1 MNPYTNLLITPS
13 LHQRASL
20 WLRALPACVALTLLA
35 VPELARAQTAASG
48 DKDAQIAS
56 LSAEIERLK
65 AALAQVQATP
75 VAAPVAATESSA
87 ERTASPSPLTTAN
100 TAGGSREKVL
110 ELAPFE
116 VRTTQGVG
124 YSPGNSASALK
135 TSEPLM
141 KLPAQI
147 ILVSSDM
154 IKDIGSHYTS
164 DILTY
169 AGLVP
174 YFRGP
179 AIMSRGSRIGNSYI
193 DDVPQAT
200 GIGVSD
206 NTNIDTYQVIKG
218 AQQALYPLASLAGLV
233 VQTTKKPLP
242 GRQQAIF
249 DLKFQQWGR
258 HTATFDINQPLSEKN
273 GATFTTRVV
282 GIHQSG
288 QGPFYN
294 SEDGKFGIFPSFALD
309 WKNTNITLQLD
320 RQIFHYLPG
329 GTGILTPDGGVYTG
343 LGRRNQ
349 NSPRGNTDTN
359 TQNDARIS
367 WTQRISDN
375 WQIKSQGT
383 FFNVQRLGSS
393 AFPTTVNWN
402 TNTLTYT
409 VRKNNG
415 WNEAV
420 DVQTDVSG
428 QFKLGSIA
436 MRPAFGYN
444 LHDQTGKSEFW
455 ATAPTVTIPIGDL
468 AAINNIVL
476 PALDAYPRPANP
488 GSRSKSY
495 VSNAYFMQTA
505 DLIPDR
511 LTAVAGFTYS
521 NVENVTDTDLSK
533 RNPFVAINSNAH
545 EMLHR
550 VALVGYLTKD
560 ITVYASDSSTFNPA
574 VGVDVNNAPLPS
586 VLGKAKEMGFKTSFW
601 DGKFSASFALYK
613 MSLTNQAILA
623 AYPALNVA
631 GLNYYIPVGTTNS
644 EGWDTSLSM
653 NLVPGWQLVATG
665 YMGTVHDQNSNV
677 LPATVENS
685 WSLFTRY
692 DFNKNSDLKGFA
704 IGGGAAKA
712 GGKWFTMAGM
722 VLPGGVALPKNSS
735 GNSVFKLKQEVLL
748 NLFANYQMNRHW
760 TLRLDC
766 ENVLNSNY
774 AVGAQGVGLVD
785 SVSPRTFS
793 IQSTYKY

>member
-1 MNPYTNLLITPS
+1 
-13 LHQRASL
+13 
-20 WLRALPACVALTLLA
+20 
-35 VPELARAQTAASG
+35 
-48 DKDAQIAS
+48 
-56 LSAEIERLK
+56 
-65 AALAQVQATP
+65 
-75 VAAPVAATESSA
+75 
-87 ERTASPSPLTTAN
+87 
-100 TAGGSREKVL
+100 
-110 ELAPFE
+110 
-116 VRTTQGVG
+116 
-124 YSPGNSASALK
+124 
-135 TSEPLM
+135 
-141 KLPAQI
+141 
-147 ILVSSDM
+147 
-154 IKDIGSHYTS
+154 
-164 DILTY
+164 
-169 AGLVP
+169 
-174 YFRGP
+174 
-179 AIMSRGSRIGNSYI
+179 
-193 DDVPQAT
+193 
-200 GIGVSD
+200 
-206 NTNIDTYQVIKG
+206 
-218 AQQALYPLASLAGLV
+218 
-233 VQTTKKPLP
+233 
-242 GRQQAIF
+242 
-249 DLKFQQWGR
+249 
-258 HTATFDINQPLSEKN
+258 
-273 GATFTTRVV
+273 
-282 GIHQSG
+282 
-288 QGPFYN
+288 PFYN

-329 GTGILTPDGGVYTG
+329 GTGILKPDGDVYTG

-383 FFNVQRLGSS
+383 FFNVQRLGST

-402 TNTLTYT
+402 TNTMTYT

-428 QFKLGSIA
+428 QFKIGSIA

-455 ATAPTVTIPIGDL
+455 VTVPTVTIPIGDA

-476 PALDAYPRPANP
+476 PALGDYPRPANP

-521 NVENVTDTDLSK
+521 NVESVSDTDLSK
-533 RNPFVAINSNAH
+533 RNPFTATNSNAH

-550 VALVGYLTKD
+550 LALVGYLTKD

-601 DGKFSASFALYK
+601 DGKLSTSVAIYR

-631 GLNYYIPVGTTNS
+631 GLNYFIPIGTTDS
-644 EGWDTSLSM
+644 KGWDFSLSM

-665 YMGTVHDQNSNV
+665 YRGTVHDQNGNP

-685 WSLFTRY
+685 WSVFTRY
-692 DFNKNSDLKGFA
+692 DFNQQSELKGFSF
-704 IGGGAAKA
+704 GGGAAKA

-722 VLPGGVALPKNSS
+722 ILPGGGTPTKNSS
-735 GNSVFKLKQEVLL
+735 GNAIFKLKQEVLL

-766 ENVLNSNY
+766 ENVLDSSY

-785 SVSPRTFS
+785 SVNPRTFS

>member
-1 MNPYTNLLITPS
+1 MNPHTKLLITPS

-35 VPELARAQTAASG
+35 APGLARAQTAASG

-65 AALAQVQATP
+65 AALSQVQATP
-75 VAAPVAATESSA
+75 AAAANESAA
-87 ERTASPSPLTTAN
+87 ERTSSPSPLTTAN
-100 TAGGSREKVL
+100 TTGASRGTVL

-135 TSEPLM
+135 TSEQLM

-174 YFRGP
+174 FFRGP
-179 AIMSRGSRIGNSYI
+179 AIMSRGSRIGNAYI

-242 GRQQAIF
+242 GRQQSIF

-258 HTATFDINQPLSEKN
+258 HTATFDINQPLSDKN
-273 GATFTTRVV
+273 GVQFTARVV

-294 SEDGKFGIFPSFALD
+294 SEDGKFGIFPSLALD

-329 GTGILTPDGGVYTG
+329 GTGILTPDGSVYTG

-383 FFNVQRLGSS
+383 FFNVNRAGST

-402 TNTLTYT
+402 TNTMTYT
-409 VRKNNG
+409 VRRNQG
-415 WNEAV
+415 WNESV

-428 QFKLGSIA
+428 QFKLGSIV

-444 LHDQTGKSEFW
+444 MHDQTGKSEFW
-455 ATAPTVTIPIGDL
+455 ATAPTVTIPIGDA

-476 PALDAYPRPANP
+476 PAYGDYPRPANP

-511 LTAVAGFTYS
+511 LTAVAGVTYS

-533 RNPFVAINSNAH
+533 RNPYVAINSNAH
-545 EMLHR
+545 ELLHR

-586 VLGKAKEMGFKTSFW
+586 VLGKAKEVGFKTSFW
-601 DGKFSASFALYK
+601 DGKLSTSVALYS

-631 GLNYYIPVGTTNS
+631 GLNYYIPVGTTDS
-644 EGWDTSLSM
+644 KGWDFSLTM

-665 YMGTVHDQNSNV
+665 YRGTVHDQNGNP

-685 WSLFTRY
+685 WSVFTRY
-692 DFNKNSDLKGFA
+692 DFNQQSGLKGFS

-722 VLPGGVALPKNSS
+722 ILPGGAAPTKNSS
-735 GNSVFKLKQEVLL
+735 GNAVFKLKQEVLL
-748 NLFANYQMNRHW
+748 NLFANYQMNRRW
-760 TLRLDC
+760 SLRLDC
-766 ENVLNSNY
+766 ENVLDSSY
-774 AVGAQGVGLVD
+774 AIGAQGVGLVD
-785 SVSPRTFS
+785 SVNPRTFS

>member
-1 MNPYTNLLITPS
+1 MNPHTNLLITPS

-20 WLRALPACVALTLLA
+20 WLRALPACVALTLLV
-35 VPELARAQTAASG
+35 VPGLARAQTAASG

-65 AALAQVQATP
+65 AALSQVQATP
-75 VAAPVAATESSA
+75 AANESATE
-87 ERTASPSPLTTAN
+87 RTSSPSPLTTAN
-100 TAGGSREKVL
+100 TTGTSRGTVL

-135 TSEPLM
+135 TSEQLM

-174 YFRGP
+174 FYRGP
-179 AIMSRGSRIGNSYI
+179 AIMSRGSRIGNAYI

-242 GRQQAIF
+242 GRQQSIF

-258 HTATFDINQPLSEKN
+258 HTATFDINQPLSDKN
-273 GATFTTRVV
+273 GVQFTARVV

-294 SEDGKFGIFPSFALD
+294 SEDGKFGIFPSLALD

-329 GTGILTPDGGVYTG
+329 GTGILTPDGSVYTG

-383 FFNVQRLGSS
+383 FFNVNRRGST

-402 TNTLTYT
+402 TNTMTYT
-409 VRKNNG
+409 VRRNQG
-415 WNEAV
+415 WNESV

-428 QFKLGSIA
+428 QFKLGSIV

-444 LHDQTGKSEFW
+444 MHDQTGKSEFW
-455 ATAPTVTIPIGDL
+455 VTVPTVTIPIGDA

-476 PALDAYPRPANP
+476 PAYGDYPRPANP

-511 LTAVAGFTYS
+511 LTAVAGVTYS
-521 NVENVTDTDLSK
+521 NVESVTDTDLSK
-533 RNPFVAINSNAH
+533 RNPFTAINSNAH
-545 EMLHR
+545 QLLHR
-550 VALVGYLTKD
+550 LALVGYLTKD

-586 VLGKAKEMGFKTSFW
+586 VLGKAKEVGFKTSFW
-601 DGKFSASFALYK
+601 DGKLSTSVAIYR

-631 GLNYYIPVGTTNS
+631 GLNYYIPVGTTDS
-644 EGWDTSLSM
+644 KGWDFSLAM

-665 YMGTVHDQNSNV
+665 YRGTVHDQNGNP

-685 WSLFTRY
+685 WSVFTRY
-692 DFNKNSDLKGFA
+692 DFNQQSGLNGFS

-722 VLPGGVALPKNSS
+722 ILPGGATPTKNSS
-735 GNSVFKLKQEVLL
+735 GNAVFKLKQEVLL
-748 NLFANYQMNRHW
+748 NLFANYQMNRRW
-760 TLRLDC
+760 SLRLDC
-766 ENVLNSNY
+766 ENVLDSSY
-774 AVGAQGVGLVD
+774 AIGAQGVGLVD
-785 SVSPRTFS
+785 SVNPRTFS

>member
-1 MNPYTNLLITPS
+1 MNPHTKLLITPS
-13 LHQRASL
+13 LHQRAAL

-65 AALAQVQATP
+65 AALSQVQATP
-75 VAAPVAATESSA
+75 AAAANESAA
-87 ERTASPSPLTTAN
+87 ERTSSPSPLTTAN
-100 TAGGSREKVL
+100 TAGASRGTVL

-135 TSEPLM
+135 TSEQLM

-164 DILTY
+164 DILMY

-174 YFRGP
+174 FFRGP
-179 AIMSRGSRIGNSYI
+179 AIMSRGSRIGNAYI

-242 GRQQAIF
+242 GRQQSIF

-258 HTATFDINQPLSEKN
+258 HTATFDINQPLSDKN
-273 GATFTTRVV
+273 GVQFTARVV

-294 SEDGKFGIFPSFALD
+294 SEDGKFGIFPSLALD

-329 GTGILTPDGGVYTG
+329 GTGILTPDGSVYTG

-383 FFNVQRLGSS
+383 FFNVNRAGST

-402 TNTLTYT
+402 TNTMTYT
-409 VRKNNG
+409 VRRNQG
-415 WNEAV
+415 WNESV

-428 QFKLGSIA
+428 QFKLGSIV

-444 LHDQTGKSEFW
+444 MHDQTGKSEFW
-455 ATAPTVTIPIGDL
+455 VTVPTVTIPIGDA

-476 PALDAYPRPANP
+476 PAYGDYPRPTNP

-511 LTAVAGFTYS
+511 LTAVAGVTYS

-533 RNPFVAINSNAH
+533 RNPYTAINSNAH
-545 EMLHR
+545 ELLHR

-586 VLGKAKEMGFKTSFW
+586 VLGKAKEVGFKTSFW
-601 DGKFSASFALYK
+601 DGKLSTSVALYR

-631 GLNYYIPVGTTNS
+631 GLNYFIPIGTTDS
-644 EGWDTSLSM
+644 KGWDFSLTM

-665 YMGTVHDQNSNV
+665 YRGTVHDQNGNP

-685 WSLFTRY
+685 WSVFTRY
-692 DFNKNSDLKGFA
+692 DFNQQSGLKGFS

-722 VLPGGVALPKNSS
+722 ILPGGAAPTKNSS
-735 GNSVFKLKQEVLL
+735 GNAVFKLKQEVLL
-748 NLFANYQMNRHW
+748 NLFANYQMNRRW
-760 TLRLDC
+760 SLRLDC
-766 ENVLNSNY
+766 ENVLDSSY
-774 AVGAQGVGLVD
+774 AIGAQGVGLVD
-785 SVSPRTFS
+785 SVNPRTFS

>member
-1 MNPYTNLLITPS
+1 MNPHTKLLITPS
-13 LHQRASL
+13 LHQRAAL

-65 AALAQVQATP
+65 AALSQVQATP
-75 VAAPVAATESSA
+75 AAAANESAA
-87 ERTASPSPLTTAN
+87 ERTSSPSPLTTAN
-100 TAGGSREKVL
+100 TAGASRGTVL

-135 TSEPLM
+135 TSEQLM

-164 DILTY
+164 DILMY

-174 YFRGP
+174 FFRGP
-179 AIMSRGSRIGNSYI
+179 AIMSRGSRIGNAYI

-242 GRQQAIF
+242 GRQQSIF

-258 HTATFDINQPLSEKN
+258 HTATFDINQPLSDKN
-273 GATFTTRVV
+273 GVQFTARVV

-294 SEDGKFGIFPSFALD
+294 SEDGKFGIFPSLALD

-329 GTGILTPDGGVYTG
+329 GTGILTPDGSVYTG

-383 FFNVQRLGSS
+383 FFNVNRAGST

-402 TNTLTYT
+402 TNTMTYT
-409 VRKNNG
+409 VRRNQG
-415 WNEAV
+415 WNESV

-428 QFKLGSIA
+428 QFKLGSIV

-444 LHDQTGKSEFW
+444 MHDQTGKSEFW
-455 ATAPTVTIPIGDL
+455 VTVPTVTIPIGDA

-476 PALDAYPRPANP
+476 PAYGDYPRPTNP

-511 LTAVAGFTYS
+511 LTAVAGVTYS

-533 RNPFVAINSNAH
+533 RNPYTAINSNAH
-545 EMLHR
+545 ELLHR

-586 VLGKAKEMGFKTSFW
+586 VLGKAKEVGFKTSFW
-601 DGKFSASFALYK
+601 DGKLSTSVALYS

-631 GLNYYIPVGTTNS
+631 GLNYYIPVGTTDS
-644 EGWDTSLSM
+644 KGWDFSLTM

-665 YMGTVHDQNSNV
+665 YRGTVHDQNGNP

-685 WSLFTRY
+685 WSVFTRY
-692 DFNKNSDLKGFA
+692 DFNQQSGLKGFS

-722 VLPGGVALPKNSS
+722 ILPGGAAPTKNSS
-735 GNSVFKLKQEVLL
+735 GNAVFKLKQEVLL
-748 NLFANYQMNRHW
+748 NLFANYQMNRRW
-760 TLRLDC
+760 SLRLDC
-766 ENVLNSNY
+766 ENVLDSSY
-774 AVGAQGVGLVD
+774 AIGAQGVGLVD
-785 SVSPRTFS
+785 SVNPRTFS

>member
-1 MNPYTNLLITPS
+1 MNPHTKLLITPS

-35 VPELARAQTAASG
+35 APGLARAQTAASG

-65 AALAQVQATP
+65 AALSQVQATP
-75 VAAPVAATESSA
+75 AAAANESAA
-87 ERTASPSPLTTAN
+87 ERTSSPSPLTTAN
-100 TAGGSREKVL
+100 TTGASRGTVL

-135 TSEPLM
+135 TSEQLM

-174 YFRGP
+174 FFRGP
-179 AIMSRGSRIGNSYI
+179 AIMSRGSRIGNAYI

-242 GRQQAIF
+242 GRQQSIF

-258 HTATFDINQPLSEKN
+258 HTATFDINQPLSDKN
-273 GATFTTRVV
+273 GVQFTARVV

-294 SEDGKFGIFPSFALD
+294 SEDGKFGIFPSLALD

-329 GTGILTPDGGVYTG
+329 GTGILTPDGSVYTG

-383 FFNVQRLGSS
+383 FFNVNRAGST

-402 TNTLTYT
+402 TNTMTYT
-409 VRKNNG
+409 VRRNQG
-415 WNEAV
+415 WNESV

-428 QFKLGSIA
+428 QFKLGSIV

-444 LHDQTGKSEFW
+444 MHDQTGKSEFW
-455 ATAPTVTIPIGDL
+455 ATAPTVTIPIGDA

-476 PALDAYPRPANP
+476 PAYGDYPRPANP

-511 LTAVAGFTYS
+511 LTAVAGVTYS

-533 RNPFVAINSNAH
+533 RNPYVAINSNAH
-545 EMLHR
+545 ELLHR

-586 VLGKAKEMGFKTSFW
+586 VLGKAKEVGFKTSFW
-601 DGKFSASFALYK
+601 DGKLSTSVALYR

-631 GLNYYIPVGTTNS
+631 GLNYYIPVGTTDS
-644 EGWDTSLSM
+644 KGWDFSLTM

-665 YMGTVHDQNSNV
+665 YRGTVHDQNGNP

-685 WSLFTRY
+685 WSVFTRY
-692 DFNKNSDLKGFA
+692 DFNQQSGLKGFS

-722 VLPGGVALPKNSS
+722 ILPGGAAPTKNSS
-735 GNSVFKLKQEVLL
+735 GNAVFKLKQEVLL
-748 NLFANYQMNRHW
+748 NLFANYQMNRRW
-760 TLRLDC
+760 SLRLDC
-766 ENVLNSNY
+766 ENVLDSSY
-774 AVGAQGVGLVD
+774 AIGAQGVGLVD
-785 SVSPRTFS
+785 SVNPRTFS